1 MANKTGD
8 SRSGPKRRRS
18 SALFDPELPRP
29 VSSSSRLDPTIE
41 TILRR
46 TVRMRADA
54 EKAYS
59 SLQAR
64 IKFLETH
71 AGQSTTPSGLRIK
84 RIQAKGHNV
93 DELQGKFDD
102 IVRELELKLLEA
114 AKDHLCAE
122 VKVHQEAVR
131 STTANIEGTIARWK
145 VELRKT
151 DISEDQA
158 RSLCVAAS
166 AFAEELSKDSAVSR
180 ASKALQTEIDRKEK
194 YKSLVNMDVSKG
206 CVPSETSIRE
216 IVRNGLRLSSGTTNR
231 VDTSRQRKGRRSVTI
246 LLKKEELIFLEGAF
260 VTFSTSISPTSFCF
274 MCTVVT

>member
-1 MANKTGD
+1 
-8 SRSGPKRRRS
+8 
-18 SALFDPELPRP
+18 
-29 VSSSSRLDPTIE
+29 
-41 TILRR
+41 
-46 TVRMRADA
+46 MRADA

-71 AGQSTTPSGLRIK
+71 AGQGTTPSGLRIK

-93 DELQGKFDD
+93 DELQAKFDD
-102 IVRELELKLLEA
+102 IVREAELKLLEA

-158 RSLCVAAS
+158 SSLCVAAS
-166 AFAEELSKDSAVSR
+166 AFAEDLSKDSAVSG

-194 YKSLVNMDVSKG
+194 HKSLVNMDVSEG
-206 CVPSETSIRE
+206 FVPSETSIRE
-216 IVRNGLRLSSGTTNR
+216 IVRNELRLSSGTTNR
-231 VDTSRQRKGRRSVTI
+231 VDTGRQRKVSIVHSGPHGKQNTQTGAKRIGKISARRYSNPR
-246 LLKKEELIFLEGAF
+246 KSRPEHRKANQRQR
-260 VTFSTSISPTSFCF
+260 SKSSPNNSRAPSKNARGKGSGH
-274 MCTVVT
+274 VK